1 MTSSFWVSDEIK
13 EIIFGADWLEQNGC
27 VWDFGKSVLMM
38 QAASGEVRVPLLE
51 RTREPCVRRIF
62 VRDNVEI
69 PPKAQSNL
77 PVKSI
82 WTQLPLSD
90 VAWTVEPREV
100 QPGVMI
106 ARTLIAP
113 SGSSV
118 CVRVINCNSVP
129 CQMTAGQFLS
139 KAERVN
145 VLPEL
150 EPHKTEVSIRHVQ
163 GLIDSLPEQLTREE
177 KERAA
182 AFIRSYAHAFSSSN
196 TDLGRNRLVPHRINT
211 GNRSPVRQPLRRQ
224 PYAHVAKIEENVQE
238 LLAAKLIEPTVSP
251 WSSNVLLV
259 KKKDGT
265 MRFCVDYRKLNDRT
279 VKDSYPLPRL
289 DGCLE
294 SLGGNRI
301 FSTLDL
307 RAGYWQTELDPSDA
321 EKTAFITR
329 SGQYKFTVLSMGLM
343 NAPSQFQRL
352 MDLVLAGLLWDVC
365 LAYLDDVIVFSR
377 DFDQH
382 LERLAAVLDR
392 LVKANLKLKPSK
404 CQLFQQEVRFL
415 GHVIS
420 ANGIA
425 TDPDKVKVVEEWP
438 RPRNLHEVRSF
449 LGLASYYRRFVAQ
462 FAEVARP
469 LHLLTNKG
477 QPFIW
482 GDAQEEAFQ
491 SLKQRLTSAPILASP
506 VDEAGYVLDTD
517 ASLVG
522 LGAVLHQWQKG
533 HLKVIGYAS
542 RVLSKAERNYSTTRR
557 ELLAVIFGFK
567 QFRQFLLGRK
577 FVLRVDH
584 AALTQ
589 LRSTPDVVGQAA
601 RWLDFI
607 GEYDFDIQHRSG
619 AAHGN
624 CDALSRRPERN
635 ESDIYCCPVQS
646 TAGRGVDLTPE
657 KIAEAQVGDVELSM
671 LYNAVNSGAVRPSWI
686 SVQSASDD
694 IRVLWA
700 QYETLCVHQGMLCR
714 KYLRADGCVKYL
726 QIVMP
731 VNMRELFLQ
740 QLHQT
745 GGNMATTHLGIR
757 KTQMHVQQRA
767 YWPGWR
773 SDVDRFCRKCAV
785 CQSVQHGAAP
795 RQGRLQ
801 TYEANGPMDRLH
813 IDLTGPHPTSRQ
825 GSVYIF
831 TAIDAFTRFLVA
843 VPIKQKSAV
852 VIATTLVEHLFL
864 PFGTWRTIISDQGK
878 EFCNE
883 VLDKVASLL
892 KVQKLRTTSYRPSA
906 NGRIERVHRTINNL
920 MSKMVSEGQR
930 DWQDCLPHV
939 VAAYNAA
946 QHETT
951 NFSPFYLMY
960 GREYRTPLD
969 LVLNVEMENET
980 STGLDYTDQL
990 RERYR
995 QAFASVNSRMKTQ
1008 TQRMKQRYD
1017 ARVKERSFTE
1027 GDYVWYYVPRRKQ
1040 GRNQKWRRLCD
1051 IFRVNRRFNDV
1062 LYQIQYS
1069 PRAKPILAHVDKLR
1083 RCDAE
1088 LPKRWLASQN
1098 APSSSVSQ
1106 DNRGEVAMDAG
1117 STIGPNVDSAVSPK
1131 LSPIGASVDS
1141 RRECSQAERES
1152 MKPRRSARARRPPA
1166 RFRSLRN
1173 QPAGVSDIHHTLT
1186 NCRSDR
1192 IVKVNVIEEE
1202 MANASDNNM
1211 PKKRKYKYYPR
1222 NAEQKAKHRAR
1233 ESGSWTC
1240 ERCDSSFTSV
1250 TGLQSHAVRVHGLH
1264 CDYHGHMTEFKNP
1277 ARRRKMLRRLVQS
1290 ESAGKLPEPVAV
1302 MIDSQ
1307 SSRVMA
1313 AEIVE
1318 HTASGDI
1325 SRPWQSESLAGNS
1338 TLAQPT
1344 DSVPSLACRVGVG

>member
-1 MTSSFWVSDEIK
+1 M
-13 EIIFGADWLEQNGC
+13 
-27 VWDFGKSVLMM
+27 
-38 QAASGEVRVPLLE
+38 
-51 RTREPCVRRIF
+51 
-62 VRDNVEI
+62 
-69 PPKAQSNL
+69 
-77 PVKSI
+77 
-82 WTQLPLSD
+82 
-90 VAWTVEPREV
+90 
-100 QPGVMI
+100 
-106 ARTLIAP
+106 
-113 SGSSV
+113 
-118 CVRVINCNSVP
+118 
-129 CQMTAGQFLS
+129 
-139 KAERVN
+139 
-145 VLPEL
+145 
-150 EPHKTEVSIRHVQ
+150 Q

-601 RWLDFI
+601 RWLD
-607 GEYDFDIQHRSG
+607 
-619 AAHGN
+619 
-624 CDALSRRPERN
+624 
-635 ESDIYCCPVQS
+635 
-646 TAGRGVDLTPE
+646 
-657 KIAEAQVGDVELSM
+657 
-671 LYNAVNSGAVRPSWI
+671 
-686 SVQSASDD
+686 
-694 IRVLWA
+694 
-700 QYETLCVHQGMLCR
+700 
-714 KYLRADGCVKYL
+714 
-726 QIVMP
+726 
-731 VNMRELFLQ
+731 
-740 QLHQT
+740 
-745 GGNMATTHLGIR
+745 
-757 KTQMHVQQRA
+757 
-767 YWPGWR
+767 
-773 SDVDRFCRKCAV
+773 
-785 CQSVQHGAAP
+785 
-795 RQGRLQ
+795 
-801 TYEANGPMDRLH
+801 
-813 IDLTGPHPTSRQ
+813 
-825 GSVYIF
+825 
-831 TAIDAFTRFLVA
+831 
-843 VPIKQKSAV
+843 
-852 VIATTLVEHLFL
+852 
-864 PFGTWRTIISDQGK
+864 
-878 EFCNE
+878 
-883 VLDKVASLL
+883 
-892 KVQKLRTTSYRPSA
+892 
-906 NGRIERVHRTINNL
+906 
-920 MSKMVSEGQR
+920 
-930 DWQDCLPHV
+930 
-939 VAAYNAA
+939 
-946 QHETT
+946 
-951 NFSPFYLMY
+951 
-960 GREYRTPLD
+960 
-969 LVLNVEMENET
+969 
-980 STGLDYTDQL
+980 
-990 RERYR
+990 
-995 QAFASVNSRMKTQ
+995 
-1008 TQRMKQRYD
+1008 
-1017 ARVKERSFTE
+1017 
-1027 GDYVWYYVPRRKQ
+1027 
-1040 GRNQKWRRLCD
+1040 
-1051 IFRVNRRFNDV
+1051 
-1062 LYQIQYS
+1062 
-1069 PRAKPILAHVDKLR
+1069 
-1083 RCDAE
+1083 
-1088 LPKRWLASQN
+1088 
-1098 APSSSVSQ
+1098 
-1106 DNRGEVAMDAG
+1106 
-1117 STIGPNVDSAVSPK
+1117 
-1131 LSPIGASVDS
+1131 
-1141 RRECSQAERES
+1141 
-1152 MKPRRSARARRPPA
+1152 
-1166 RFRSLRN
+1166 
-1173 QPAGVSDIHHTLT
+1173 
-1186 NCRSDR
+1186 
-1192 IVKVNVIEEE
+1192 
-1202 MANASDNNM
+1202 
-1211 PKKRKYKYYPR
+1211 
-1222 NAEQKAKHRAR
+1222 
-1233 ESGSWTC
+1233 
-1240 ERCDSSFTSV
+1240 
-1250 TGLQSHAVRVHGLH
+1250 
-1264 CDYHGHMTEFKNP
+1264 
-1277 ARRRKMLRRLVQS
+1277 
-1290 ESAGKLPEPVAV
+1290 
-1302 MIDSQ
+1302 
-1307 SSRVMA
+1307 
-1313 AEIVE
+1313 
-1318 HTASGDI
+1318 
-1325 SRPWQSESLAGNS
+1325 
-1338 TLAQPT
+1338 
-1344 DSVPSLACRVGVG
+1344 